1 LAMTLQSTQPN
12 ELRFGSRAE
21 MKPLISKKAIYE
33 LQEHFVGTTLRTI
46 EQECDAVDIRHD
58 ASFSPAVGGQRRT
71 LFQQYMHSLDLTKPK
86 DVRKLLNLFASILSE
101 LEAAK
106 STTDAFN
113 HDYAVKTFDLL
124 CRLLQRDGY
133 RYENGQISAAGRET
147 ALDELQDAI
156 SPLDAPHLQ
165 EQIDRMRAAADDD
178 PSLAIG
184 TAKELVETVC
194 KTILRERSVSTSASP
209 EIPELIKAT
218 REALHLMPDQIPANA
233 KAADTI
239 RRLLSNLGTI
249 AQNLAE
255 IRRDYGTGHGR
266 DGKAKG
272 LEPRHARLAVN
283 SAVALVTF
291 LIETHQG
298 RDQST
303 PQTTSRAMI

>member
-1 LAMTLQSTQPN
+1 
-12 ELRFGSRAE
+12 
-21 MKPLISKKAIYE
+21 MKPLISKKAVYE
-33 LQEHFVGTTLRTI
+33 LQEYFVGTTLRTI
-46 EQECDAVDIRHD
+46 EQECDAADILHD
-58 ASFSPAVGGQRRT
+58 PNHTPTVGGQRRT

-86 DVRKLLNLFASILSE
+86 EVRKLLNLFANVLSE
-101 LEAAK
+101 LETAK
-106 STTDAFN
+106 ANSDALN
-113 HDYAVKTFDLL
+113 HESAVKTFDLF

-133 RYENGQISAAGRET
+133 HYESGQITTANRET

-165 EQIDRMRAAADDD
+165 QQIERMRRSADDD

-194 KTILRERSVSTSASP
+194 KTILRERSVSTSP
-209 EIPELIKAT
+209 NPDIPELIKAT
-218 REALHLMPDQIPANA
+218 RESLHLMPDQIPANI

-291 LIETHQG
+291 LIETH
-298 RDQST
+298 RARSESS
-303 PQTTSRAMI
+303 PQTARSGNI

>member
-1 LAMTLQSTQPN
+1 MKSRK
-12 ELRFGSRAE
+12 LRIEPTIE
-21 MKPLISKKAIYE
+21 MNPLVSKKAVYE
-33 LQEHFVGTTLRTI
+33 LQEYFVGTTLRTI
-46 EQECDAVDIRHD
+46 EQECDAVDIRWD
-58 ASFSPAVGGQRRT
+58 ATFSPTVGGARRT
-71 LFQQYMHSLDLTKPK
+71 RFQQYMHTLDLTKPK
-86 DVRKLLNLFASILSE
+86 DVRKVLNLFANVLSE

-106 STTDAFN
+106 STPDAFN

-133 RYENGQISAAGRET
+133 HYEKGQVST
-147 ALDELQDAI
+147 ATRDTAIDELQDAI
-156 SPLDAPHLQ
+156 SPLDAPHLR
-165 EQIDRMRAAADDD
+165 EQIERMRAAADDD

-194 KTILRERSVSTSASP
+194 KTILRERSIPTSANP

-218 REALHLMPDQIPANA
+218 REALRLMPDQIPANA

-291 LIETHQG
+291 LIETHQTVG
-298 RDQST
+298 QHK
-303 PQTTSRAMI
+303 P